1 MVDLCTNIVFTLLYS
16 KRQTFCGTVDY
27 VPPEIV
33 EGSHYDERVD
43 IWALGILLYELV
55 AGKAPF

>member
-1 MVDLCTNIVFTLLYS
+1 MLLFSKVFCYMNS

-33 EGSHYDERVD
+33 EGSSYDERVD
-43 IWALGILLYELV
+43 IWAVGVLLY
-55 AGKAPF
+55 